1 MRFSI
6 LFLVLVISGVRLTT
20 AQNGLDPVIR
30 EHLAEKKLMICFQGK
45 GSCLPYDSGVLT
57 GMYERIPA
65 MKQNQVII
73 SGNSSGAILAAYFS
87 NFGFTDANM
96 KYAEYRLLAGGID
109 AIRKMEQ
116 GSSKAIKMVRGEKT
130 ELPHIEMKE
139 FVAFALGVEDWRNV
153 NSIDEI
159 VAKSNALPRFPCII
173 VAGNRE
179 VMENRGTGTPFAA
192 KNHRTFDMSNYSV
205 SWKPEVLDYYKAHP
219 EEFARDYPDLKLG
232 DTPYIGKSCT
242 FFVDRSMYE
251 LLKQIPENERIA
263 DLRLMETPADMALA
277 ILGSVSEPTYFDPI
291 EDKEPG
297 KILAAGAP
305 GDLGAVKRRTY
316 CGGFLISLPA
326 QDVKRMLPAIRVA
339 GSGWTHNPTMARR
352 LLQAWY
358 LADTEDVA
366 HRTDWWADIQFNPTR
381 EMRAAMVSKTMKAPE
396 EFASGKTAADKGL
409 ARDRMVPVFVAQ
421 PTYYY
426 PAAAAIMPA
435 GDDSA
440 FLDAPDAAGK
450 RRIKVGRGL
459 GELLSVPQK

>member
-1 MRFSI
+1 MRS
-6 LFLVLVISGVRLTT
+6 LVLTILVALGAASGAF
-20 AQNGLDPVIR
+20 AQGGLDPVIR
-30 EHLAEKKLMICFQGK
+30 DHLAEKKLMICFQGK
-45 GSCLPYDSGVLT
+45 GSCLPYDAGVLRA
-57 GMYERIPA
+57 MYERVPA
-65 MKQNQVII
+65 MSENKVIV
-73 SGNSSGAILAAYFS
+73 SGNSSGSILAAYFA
-87 NFGFTDANM
+87 NYGFTEANL
-96 KYAEYRLLAGGID
+96 KYAEYRLMAGGIE

-116 GSSKAIKMVRGEKT
+116 GSTKALKMVRGEKT

-139 FVAFALGVEDWRNV
+139 FIAFALGVEDWRSA
-153 NSIDEI
+153 NSIEEI
-159 VAKSNALPRFPCII
+159 VAKSTALPRFPVII

-192 KNHRTFDMSNYSV
+192 KNHRTFDMNNFSI
-205 SWKPEVLDYYKAHP
+205 SWKPEVLAYYRANP
-219 EEFARDYPDLKLG
+219 DEFARDYPDLKLG
-232 DTPYIGKSCT
+232 DSTYIGKSCT

-263 DLRLMETPADMALA
+263 DLRLMETPADLALA
-277 ILGSVSEPTYFDPI
+277 ILASVSEPTYFDPI

-297 KILAAGAP
+297 KILSAGAP
-305 GDLGAVKRRTY
+305 GELGAVKRRTY

-366 HRTDWWADIQFNPTR
+366 HMTDYWADSQFNPTR
-381 EMRAAMVSKTMKAPE
+381 EMRAAMVAKSMKAPE
-396 EFASGKTAADKGL
+396 EFASGKASADKGL
-409 ARDRMVPVFVAQ
+409 ANDRAFPVFVNR

-426 PAAAAIMPA
+426 PAAAAILPS

-440 FLDAPDAAGK
+440 YLEAPDAAGK
-450 RRIKVGRGL
+450 RKIKVGQGL
-459 GELLSVPQK
+459 GPLLAPPAK